1 MENYKFVNICGLG
14 FVGGSVSYLCKSN
27 DVKYSVY
34 DVIDK
39 DDPDA
44 VKIFNK
50 VESLVEHSESHNETN
65 FYFISVPTPSGSKG
79 ECNTSIVES
88 VIENLYKIHN
98 KKTYILLKST
108 VQPGTCRKLHEKYG
122 NNNFQIVFV
131 PEFLTEVRANLDM
144 FEAKFAMFGTHDG
157 DEPTEVVNMFREL
170 YRHNNDLE
178 IVVRKY
184 EACEIF
190 KYTINCFLG
199 VKVWFF
205 NEIYEICEKFDTEY
219 DTLRSMLPL
228 DPRIGMSHTMVPGP
242 DGKFSFS
249 GTCLPKECRGFGYLQ
264 NQLGIP
270 NTIFTELSK
279 RSDQLREKPV
289 ENNKNN

>member
-1 MENYKFVNICGLG
+1 MENYQFVNICGLG

-27 DVKYSVY
+27 NVKYSVY

-44 VKIFNK
+44 IGVFKNIKDFVK
-50 VESLVEHSESHNETN
+50 HSETYNETN
-65 FYFISVPTPSGSKG
+65 FYFISVPTPSGPNG
-79 ECNTSIVES
+79 ECNTTIVES
-88 VIENLYKIHN
+88 VIDQLYTEHT

-122 NNNFQIVFV
+122 SNTNFQIVFV

-144 FEAKFAMFGTHDG
+144 FEAKFAMFGTHDNN
-157 DEPTEVVNMFREL
+157 EPTEVVNMFREL
-170 YRHNNDLE
+170 YKHNNDLE

-219 DTLRSMLPL
+219 NTLRSMLPL
-228 DPRIGMSHTMVPGP
+228 DPRIGMAHTMVPGP
-242 DGKFSFS
+242 DGKFGF
-249 GTCLPKECRGFGYLQ
+249 GKKCLKKECRAFSYLQ

-270 NTIFTELSK
+270 NTLFTEIFN
-279 RSDQLREKPV
+279 RNMQLRGKP
-289 ENNKNN
+289 N